1 MNTIKDPEIT
11 LVLPLSAVNRTLS
24 GLDELPHKL
33 SRNIIDE
40 IHRQAHAQ
48 VNAPAGQ
55 SAAVAATLPVEATVP
70 AGPSEPSAVVAPAE
84 D

>member
-48 VNAPAGQ
+48 VNAPATQ
-55 SAAVAATLPVEATVP
+55 PATVP
-70 AGPSEPSAVVAPAE
+70 ATSPAAPTPPAEPSEPSAVVAPAE